1 MQKLLPGTNMSASK
15 IYRYLDSQK
24 KYPLDPEGYLVN
36 QSEWN
41 ESVAKLMADEEG
53 LVLTADHWEVID
65 VVRAFYQRYEMAPA
79 MRPLVK
85 ATKNAL
91 GEEKGRSI
99 YLMKLF
105 PGSPAKRI
113 ARLAGLPKPTNC
125 L

>member
-1 MQKLLPGTNMSASK
+1 MSDQK
-15 IYRYLDSQK
+15 IYRYLDSEKQRE
-24 KYPLDPEGYLVN
+24 LDPEGYLVN
-36 QSEWN
+36 QAEWN
-41 ESVAKLMADEEG
+41 ETIAQLMAEEEG
-53 LVLTADHWEVID
+53 LTLTQAHWEIID

-99 YLMKLF
+99 YLMQLF

>member
-1 MQKLLPGTNMSASK
+1 MSDPK
-15 IYRYLDSQK
+15 IYRYLDSEGK
-24 KYPLDPEGYLVN
+24 WGLDPEGYLVD
-36 QSEWN
+36 QSKWN
-41 ESVAKLMADEEG
+41 DAVANLMAEEEG
-53 LVLTADHWEVID
+53 LPLTPAHWEIIK

-99 YLMKLF
+99 YLMQLF

>member
-1 MQKLLPGTNMSASK
+1 MQDQTL
-15 IYRYLDSQK
+15 YRYLDVQK
-24 KYPLDPEGYLVN
+24 TIQLDPEGYLVN
-36 QSEWN
+36 QAEWN
-41 ESVAKLMADEEG
+41 PSVAALMAEEEG
-53 LVLTADHWEVID
+53 LSLTPEHWEIIE

-91 GEEKGRSI
+91 GNEKGRSI
-99 YLMKLF
+99 YLMQLF

>member
-1 MQKLLPGTNMSASK
+1 MQDQTL
-15 IYRYLDSQK
+15 YRYLDLK
-24 KYPLDPEGYLVN
+24 KTIQLDPEGYLVN
-36 QSEWN
+36 QAEWN
-41 ESVAKLMADEEG
+41 PSVVALMAEEEG
-53 LVLTADHWEVID
+53 LSLTPEHWEIIE

-99 YLMKLF
+99 YLMQLF

>member
-1 MQKLLPGTNMSASK
+1 MSDSK
-15 IYRYLDSQK
+15 IYRYLDLNKQW
-24 KYPLDPEGYLVN
+24 PLDPEGYLIN
-36 QSEWN
+36 QSDW
-41 ESVAKLMADEEG
+41 SGTVAELMAQEEG
-53 LVLTADHWEVID
+53 LALTPEHWEIID
-65 VVRAFYQRYEMAPA
+65 VVRDFYQRYEMAPA

-91 GEEKGRSI
+91 GDEKGRSI
-99 YLMKLF
+99 YLMQLF

>member
-1 MQKLLPGTNMSASK
+1 MSNTK
-15 IYRYLDSQK
+15 IYRYLDSNK
-24 KYPLDPEGYLVN
+24 KIRLDPEGYLVN
-36 QSEWN
+36 QDQWSKP
-41 ESVAKLMADEEG
+41 VAEMLADDEG
-53 LVLTADHWEVID
+53 LPLTEAHWEIIE
-65 VVRAFYQRYEMAPA
+65 VVRDFYQRFEMAPA

-91 GEEKGRSI
+91 GEEKGKSI
-99 YLMKLF
+99 YLMTLF

>member
-1 MQKLLPGTNMSASK
+1 MQDQKL
-15 IYRYLDSQK
+15 YRYLDSQK
-24 KYPLDPEGYLVN
+24 TIFLDPEGYLVD
-36 QSEWN
+36 QSKWSQ
-41 ESVAKLMADEEG
+41 SVATLMAEEEG
-53 LVLTADHWEVID
+53 FSLTPEHWEIIE

-85 ATKNAL
+85 ATQNAL

-99 YLMKLF
+99 YLMQLF

>member
-1 MQKLLPGTNMSASK
+1 MTDPKV
-15 IYRYLDSQK
+15 YRYLVVPDK
-24 KYPLDPEGYLVN
+24 CPLDPEGYLVR
-36 QSEWN
+36 QADWS
-41 ESVAKLMADEEG
+41 ESVANLMAKEEG
-53 LVLTADHWEVID
+53 LTLTPAHWEVME
-65 VVRAFYQRYEMAPA
+65 VVREFYQRYEMAPA

-91 GEEKGRSI
+91 GDEKGRSI
-99 YLMKLF
+99 YLMQLF

>member
-1 MQKLLPGTNMSASK
+1 MSDPK
-15 IYRYLDSQK
+15 IYRYLDLEK
-24 KYPLDPEGYLVN
+24 KWELDPEGYLVD
-36 QSEWN
+36 QSKW
-41 ESVAKLMADEEG
+41 SDTVANLMAEEEG
-53 LVLTADHWEVID
+53 LPLTPAHWEIIE
-65 VVRAFYQRYEMAPA
+65 VVRTFYQRYEMAPA

-99 YLMKLF
+99 YLMQLF

>member
-1 MQKLLPGTNMSASK
+1 MSGK
-15 IYRYLDSQK
+15 EIYRYLDSK
-24 KYPLDPEGYLVN
+24 KTIPLDPENYLIN
-36 QSEWN
+36 MKQWTPSIAETLA
-41 ESVAKLMADEEG
+41 EQEG
-53 LVLTADHWEVID
+53 IALEPEHWEIIKLA
-65 VVRAFYQRYEMAPA
+65 RNFYQRYEMAPA

-85 ATKNAL
+85 AVAMEL

-105 PGSPAKRI
+105 PDSPAKRI

>member
-1 MQKLLPGTNMSASK
+1 MSDQK

-24 KYPLDPEGYLVN
+24 KWALDPEGYLVDQFKWDETAAN
-36 QSEWN
+36 
-41 ESVAKLMADEEG
+41 LMAEEEE
-53 LVLTADHWEVID
+53 LTLTPEHWEIIHVARD
-65 VVRAFYQRYEMAPA
+65 FYQRYEMAPA

-99 YLMKLF
+99 YLMQLF
-105 PGSPAKRI
+105 PGSPPKRI

>member
-1 MQKLLPGTNMSASK
+1 MSESE
-15 IYRYLDSQK
+15 IYRYLGLNEK
-24 KYPLDPEGYLVN
+24 WPLDPEGYLVN
-36 QSEWN
+36 QSTWDET
-41 ESVAKLMADEEG
+41 AAALMAEEEG
-53 LVLTADHWEVID
+53 LSLTPEHWEIIE

-99 YLMKLF
+99 YLMQLF

>member
-1 MQKLLPGTNMSASK
+1 MMSDSK
-15 IYRYLDSQK
+15 IYRYLDSNKQW
-24 KYPLDPEGYLVN
+24 PLDPEGYLVN
-36 QSEWN
+36 QSDW
-41 ESVAKLMADEEG
+41 SGAVAELMAEEEG
-53 LVLTADHWEVID
+53 LLLTPEHWEIID
-65 VVRAFYQRYEMAPA
+65 VVRDFYQRYEMAPA

-91 GEEKGRSI
+91 GNEKGRSI
-99 YLMKLF
+99 YLMQLF

>member
-1 MQKLLPGTNMSASK
+1 MSEPK

-36 QSEWN
+36 QSDWDET
-41 ESVAKLMADEEG
+41 VAHLMAEEEG
-53 LVLTADHWEVID
+53 ITLTAEHWELIE
-65 VVRAFYQRYEMAPA
+65 VVRAFYQRYEMVPA

-99 YLMKLF
+99 YLMQLF

>member
-1 MQKLLPGTNMSASK
+1 MTNSK
-15 IYRYLDSQK
+15 IYRYLDLEK
-24 KYPLDPEGYLVN
+24 KWGLDPEGYLVN
-36 QSEWN
+36 QADWSEP
-41 ESVAKLMADEEG
+41 VAELMASEEG
-53 LVLTADHWEVID
+53 LPLTPAHWEIID

-85 ATKNAL
+85 ATKTAL

-99 YLMKLF
+99 YLMQLF
-105 PGSPAKRI
+105 PGSPPKRI

>member
-1 MQKLLPGTNMSASK
+1 MSNTE
-15 IYRYLDSQK
+15 IYRYLDLQNTI
-24 KYPLDPEGYLVN
+24 PLDPENYLIN
-36 QSEWN
+36 MKQWTPKIAETLA
-41 ESVAKLMADEEG
+41 EQEG
-53 LVLTADHWEVID
+53 LILAPEHWEIITL
-65 VVRAFYQRYEMAPA
+65 VRNFYQHYEMAPA

-85 ATKNAL
+85 AVAMEL

-99 YLMKLF
+99 YLMQLF